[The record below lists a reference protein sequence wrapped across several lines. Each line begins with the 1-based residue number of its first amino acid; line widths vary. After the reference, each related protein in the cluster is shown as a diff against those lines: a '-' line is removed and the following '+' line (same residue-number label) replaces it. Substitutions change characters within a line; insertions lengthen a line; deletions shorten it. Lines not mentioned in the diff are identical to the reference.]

1 MRISEVAE
9 KTGLSIS
16 NIRFYEKK
24 GLIGPDRDKDSKYRN
39 YTEEDL
45 ALIKQILLF
54 RKMDF
59 SIETISNILNN
70 KLTIEAAIQKQI
82 AELEEKRDSIQS
94 SIDLC
99 RKIAGDG
106 EYSSLDTDYYLS
118 YVKEEEKKGR
128 VFGQLNDLLD
138 EVSDYYDY
146 CFWNTPFAG
155 FVMPGAKY
163 GKALSVILLAVML
176 LMPLI
181 AIGEDLIKEQG
192 ISFGSVC
199 LAVIWWGIM
208 VYSLVGYRKSRKI
221 TEGKQK

>member
-24 GLIGPDRDKDSKYRN
+24 GLIGPHRDKDSKYRN

-59 SIETISNILNN
+59 SIETISHIINK
-70 KLTIEAAIQKQI
+70 KLTIETAIQNQI
-82 AELEEKRDSIQS
+82 TELEEKRDSIQS

-99 RKIAGDG
+99 QKIAGDG
-106 EYSSLDTDYYLS
+106 QYSSLDTDYYLS

-155 FVMPGAKY
+155 FAMPGTKY

-192 ISFGSVC
+192 VSFGSVC
-199 LAVIWWGIM
+199 LAVIWWGTM
-208 VYSLVGYRKSRKI
+208 VYSLVGYRKSRKL
-221 TEGKQK
+221 

>member
-59 SIETISNILNN
+59 SIETISHIINK
-70 KLTIEAAIQKQI
+70 KLTIETAIQNQI
-82 AELEEKRDSIQS
+82 TELEEKRDSIQS

-106 EYSSLDTDYYLS
+106 QYSSLDTDYYLS

-155 FVMPGAKY
+155 FAMPGTKY

-192 ISFGSVC
+192 VSFGSVC
-199 LAVIWWGIM
+199 LAVIWWGTM
-208 VYSLVGYRKSRKI
+208 VYSLIGYRKSRKL
-221 TEGKQK
+221 

>member
-59 SIETISNILNN
+59 SIETISHILNN
-70 KLTIEAAIQKQI
+70 KLTIEAAIQNQI
-82 AELEEKRDSIQS
+82 TELEEKRDSIQS

-99 RKIAGDG
+99 KEIAGDG
-106 EYSSLDTDYYLS
+106 QYSSLDTDYYLS

-155 FVMPGAKY
+155 FAMPGTRY

-192 ISFGSVC
+192 VSFGSVC
-199 LAVIWWGIM
+199 LAVIWWGTM
-208 VYSLVGYRKSRKI
+208 VCSLVGYRKSRKL
-221 TEGKQK
+221 

>member
-59 SIETISNILNN
+59 SIEAISHILNK
-70 KLTIEAAIQKQI
+70 KLTIEDAIQNQI
-82 AELEEKRDSIQS
+82 TELEEKRDSIQS

-99 RKIAGDG
+99 KKIAGDG
-106 EYSSLDTDYYLS
+106 QYSSLDTDYYLS
-118 YVKEEEKKGR
+118 YVKEEEKKGM

-155 FVMPGAKY
+155 FAMPGTKY

-192 ISFGSVC
+192 VSFGSVC
-199 LAVIWWGIM
+199 LAVIWWGTM
-208 VYSLVGYRKSRKI
+208 VCSLVGYRKSRKL
-221 TEGKQK
+221 

>member
-59 SIETISNILNN
+59 SIETISHIINK
-70 KLTIEAAIQKQI
+70 KLTIETAIQNQI
-82 AELEEKRDSIQS
+82 TELEEKRDSIQS

-99 RKIAGDG
+99 QKIAGDG
-106 EYSSLDTDYYLS
+106 QYSSLDTDYYLS

-128 VFGQLNDLLD
+128 AFGQLNDLLD

-155 FVMPGAKY
+155 FAMPGTRY

-192 ISFGSVC
+192 VSFGSVC
-199 LAVIWWGIM
+199 LAVIWWGTM
-208 VYSLVGYRKSRKI
+208 VCSLVGYRKSRKL
-221 TEGKQK
+221 

>member
-45 ALIKQILLF
+45 VLIKQIQLF

-59 SIETISNILNN
+59 SIEAISHILNK
-70 KLTIEAAIQKQI
+70 KLTIEDAIQNQI
-82 AELEEKRDSIQS
+82 TELEEKRDSIQS

-106 EYSSLDTDYYLS
+106 QYSSLDTDYYLS

-155 FVMPGAKY
+155 FAMPGTKY

-192 ISFGSVC
+192 VSFGSVC
-199 LAVIWWGIM
+199 LAVIWWGTM
-208 VYSLVGYRKSRKI
+208 VCSLVGYRKSRKL
-221 TEGKQK
+221 

>member
-70 KLTIEAAIQKQI
+70 KLTIEDAIQNQI
-82 AELEEKRDSIQS
+82 TELEEKRDSIQS

-99 RKIAGDG
+99 QKIAGDG
-106 EYSSLDTDYYLS
+106 QYSSLDTDYYLS

-155 FVMPGAKY
+155 LAMPGTKY

-192 ISFGSVC
+192 VSFGSVC
-199 LAVIWWGIM
+199 LAVIWWGTM
-208 VYSLVGYRKSRKI
+208 VCSLIGYRKSRKL
-221 TEGKQK
+221 

>member
-59 SIETISNILNN
+59 SIETISHIINK
-70 KLTIEAAIQKQI
+70 KLTIETAIQNQI
-82 AELEEKRDSIQS
+82 TELEEKRDSIQS

-99 RKIAGDG
+99 KKIAGDG
-106 EYSSLDTDYYLS
+106 QYSSLDTDYYLS

-155 FVMPGAKY
+155 FAMPGTRY

-181 AIGEDLIKEQG
+181 VIGEDLIKEQG
-192 ISFGSVC
+192 VSFGSVC
-199 LAVIWWGIM
+199 LAVIWWGTM
-208 VYSLVGYRKSRKI
+208 VCSLVGYRKSRKL
-221 TEGKQK
+221 

>member
-59 SIETISNILNN
+59 SIEAISHILNN
-70 KLTIEAAIQKQI
+70 KLTIEAAIQNQI
-82 AELEEKRDSIQS
+82 TELEEKRDSIQS

-99 RKIAGDG
+99 KKIAGDG
-106 EYSSLDTDYYLS
+106 QYSSLDTDYYLS

-155 FVMPGAKY
+155 FAMPGTKY

-192 ISFGSVC
+192 VSFGSVC
-199 LAVIWWGIM
+199 LAVIWWGTM
-208 VYSLVGYRKSRKI
+208 VCSLVGYMKSRKL
-221 TEGKQK
+221 

>member
-59 SIETISNILNN
+59 SIEAISHILNK
-70 KLTIEAAIQKQI
+70 KLTIEDAIQNQI
-82 AELEEKRDSIQS
+82 TELEEKRDSIQS

-99 RKIAGDG
+99 QKIAGDG
-106 EYSSLDTDYYLS
+106 QCSSLDTDYYLS

-155 FVMPGAKY
+155 FAMPGTKY

-192 ISFGSVC
+192 VSFGSVC
-199 LAVIWWGIM
+199 LAVIWWGTM
-208 VYSLVGYRKSRKI
+208 VCSLIGYRKSRKL
-221 TEGKQK
+221 

>member
-45 ALIKQILLF
+45 VLIKQILLF

-59 SIETISNILNN
+59 SIETISHILNN
-70 KLTIEAAIQKQI
+70 KLTLEAAIQNQI
-82 AELEEKRDSIQS
+82 TELEEKRDSIQS

-106 EYSSLDTDYYLS
+106 QYSSLDTDYYLS

-155 FVMPGAKY
+155 FAMPGTKY

-192 ISFGSVC
+192 VSFGSVC
-199 LAVIWWGIM
+199 LAVIWWGTM
-208 VYSLVGYRKSRKI
+208 VYSLIGYRKSRKL
-221 TEGKQK
+221 

>member
-1 MRISEVAE
+1 MV
-9 KTGLSIS
+9 
-16 NIRFYEKK
+16 
-24 GLIGPDRDKDSKYRN
+24 
-39 YTEEDL
+39 
-45 ALIKQILLF
+45 LIKQILLF

-59 SIETISNILNN
+59 SIETISHILNN
-70 KLTIEAAIQKQI
+70 KLTIEAAIQNQI
-82 AELEEKRDSIQS
+82 TELEEKRDTIQS

-99 RKIAGDG
+99 QKIAGDG
-106 EYSSLDTDYYLS
+106 QYSSLDTDYYLS

-155 FVMPGAKY
+155 FAMPGTKY

-192 ISFGSVC
+192 VSFGSVC
-199 LAVIWWGIM
+199 LAVIWWGTM
-208 VYSLVGYRKSRKI
+208 VCSLIGYRKSRKL
-221 TEGKQK
+221 

>member
-59 SIETISNILNN
+59 SIETISHIINK
-70 KLTIEAAIQKQI
+70 KLTLEDAIQKQI
-82 AELEEKRDSIQS
+82 TELEEKRDSIQS

-106 EYSSLDTDYYLS
+106 QYSSLDTDYYLS

-128 VFGQLNDLLD
+128 VFGQFNDLLD
-138 EVSDYYDY
+138 EVSDYYNY

-155 FVMPGAKY
+155 FVMPGTKY

-192 ISFGSVC
+192 VSFGSVC
-199 LAVIWWGIM
+199 LAVIWWGTM
-208 VYSLVGYRKSRKI
+208 VYSLIGYRKSRKL
-221 TEGKQK
+221 

>member
-59 SIETISNILNN
+59 SIETISHILNN
-70 KLTIEAAIQKQI
+70 KLTIEAAIQNQI
-82 AELEEKRDSIQS
+82 TELKNKKESIQS

-99 RKIAGDG
+99 QKIAGDSQ
-106 EYSSLDTDYYLS
+106 YSSLDTDYYLS

-155 FVMPGAKY
+155 LAMPGTKY

-192 ISFGSVC
+192 VSFGSVC
-199 LAVIWWGIM
+199 LAVIWWGTM
-208 VYSLVGYRKSRKI
+208 VCSLVGYRKSRKL
-221 TEGKQK
+221 

>member
-59 SIETISNILNN
+59 SIETISHILNN
-70 KLTIEAAIQKQI
+70 KLTIEAAIQNQI
-82 AELEEKRDSIQS
+82 TELEEKRDSIQS

-106 EYSSLDTDYYLS
+106 QYSSLDTDYYLS

-155 FVMPGAKY
+155 FAMPGTRY

-181 AIGEDLIKEQG
+181 AIGEDLIKEQS

-208 VYSLVGYRKSRKI
+208 VYSLVGYRKSRKL
-221 TEGKQK
+221 

>member
-70 KLTIEAAIQKQI
+70 KLTIEDAIQNQI
-82 AELEEKRDSIQS
+82 TELEEKRDSIQS

-99 RKIAGDG
+99 KKIAGDG
-106 EYSSLDTDYYLS
+106 QYSSLDTDYYLS

-155 FVMPGAKY
+155 FAMPGTKY

-192 ISFGSVC
+192 VSFGSVC
-199 LAVIWWGIM
+199 LAVIWWGTM
-208 VYSLVGYRKSRKI
+208 VCSLVGYRKSRKL
-221 TEGKQK
+221 

>member
-59 SIETISNILNN
+59 SIETISHILNN
-70 KLTIEAAIQKQI
+70 KLTIEAAIQNQI
-82 AELEEKRDSIQS
+82 TELEEKRDSIQS

-99 RKIAGDG
+99 KKIAGDG
-106 EYSSLDTDYYLS
+106 QYSSLDTDYYLS

-155 FVMPGAKY
+155 FAMPGTRY

-192 ISFGSVC
+192 VSFGSVC
-199 LAVIWWGIM
+199 LAVIWWGTM
-208 VYSLVGYRKSRKI
+208 VCSLIGYRKSRKL
-221 TEGKQK
+221 

>member
-59 SIETISNILNN
+59 SIETISHIINK
-70 KLTIEAAIQKQI
+70 KLTIETAIQNQI
-82 AELEEKRDSIQS
+82 TELEEKRDSIQS

-99 RKIAGDG
+99 QKIAGDG
-106 EYSSLDTDYYLS
+106 QCSSLDTDYYLS

-128 VFGQLNDLLD
+128 AFGQLNDLLD

-155 FVMPGAKY
+155 FAMPGTKY

-176 LMPLI
+176 LMPLT

-192 ISFGSVC
+192 VSFGSVC
-199 LAVIWWGIM
+199 LAVIWWGTM
-208 VYSLVGYRKSRKI
+208 VYSLIGYRKSRKL
-221 TEGKQK
+221 

>member
-59 SIETISNILNN
+59 SIEAISHILNN
-70 KLTIEAAIQKQI
+70 KLTIEAAIQNQI
-82 AELEEKRDSIQS
+82 TELEEKRDSIQS

-99 RKIAGDG
+99 KKIAGDG
-106 EYSSLDTDYYLS
+106 QYSSLDTDYYLS

-146 CFWNTPFAG
+146 CFWNIPFAG
-155 FVMPGAKY
+155 FAMPGTRY
-163 GKALSVILLAVML
+163 GKTLSVILLAVML

-192 ISFGSVC
+192 VSFGSVC
-199 LAVIWWGIM
+199 LAVIWWGTM
-208 VYSLVGYRKSRKI
+208 VYSLIGYRKSRHL
-221 TEGKQK
+221 

>member
-59 SIETISNILNN
+59 SIETISHILNN
-70 KLTIEAAIQKQI
+70 KLTLEAAIQNQI
-82 AELEEKRDSIQS
+82 TELEEKRDSIQS

-99 RKIAGDG
+99 QKIAGDG
-106 EYSSLDTDYYLS
+106 QYSSLDTDYYLS

-155 FVMPGAKY
+155 FAMPGTRY

-192 ISFGSVC
+192 VSFGSVC
-199 LAVIWWGIM
+199 LAVIWWGTM
-208 VYSLVGYRKSRKI
+208 VCSLVGYRKSRKL
-221 TEGKQK
+221 

>member
-45 ALIKQILLF
+45 VLIKQIQLF

-59 SIETISNILNN
+59 SIETISHILNN
-70 KLTIEAAIQKQI
+70 KLTLEAAIQNQI
-82 AELEEKRDSIQS
+82 TELEEKRDSIQS

-99 RKIAGDG
+99 QKIAGDG
-106 EYSSLDTDYYLS
+106 QYSSLDTDYYLS

-146 CFWNTPFAG
+146 CFWNTPFSEFA
-155 FVMPGAKY
+155 MPGTRY

-192 ISFGSVC
+192 VSFGSVC

-208 VYSLVGYRKSRKI
+208 VYSFVGYRKSRKL
-221 TEGKQK
+221 

>member
-70 KLTIEAAIQKQI
+70 KLTIEDAIQNQI

-99 RKIAGDG
+99 LKIAGDG

-155 FVMPGAKY
+155 FVMPGTRY

-176 LMPLI
+176 LMPLV
-181 AIGEDLIKEQG
+181 AIGEDWIKMHSL
-192 ISFGSVC
+192 SFGSVC

-208 VYSLVGYRKSRKI
+208 VYSLVGYKKSRKL
-221 TEGKQK
+221 

>member
-24 GLIGPDRDKDSKYRN
+24 GLVGPDRDKDSKYRN

-59 SIETISNILNN
+59 SIEAISHILNK
-70 KLTIEAAIQKQI
+70 KLTIEDAIQNQI
-82 AELEEKRDSIQS
+82 TELEEKRDSIQS

-99 RKIAGDG
+99 KKIAGDG
-106 EYSSLDTDYYLS
+106 QYSSLDTDYYLS

-128 VFGQLNDLLD
+128 IFGQLNDLLD

-155 FVMPGAKY
+155 LAMPGTKY

-192 ISFGSVC
+192 VSFGSVC
-199 LAVIWWGIM
+199 LAVIWWGTM
-208 VYSLVGYRKSRKI
+208 VCSLIGYRKSRKL
-221 TEGKQK
+221 

>member
-59 SIETISNILNN
+59 SIETISHIINK
-70 KLTIEAAIQKQI
+70 KLTIETAIQNQI
-82 AELEEKRDSIQS
+82 TELEEKRDSIQS

-99 RKIAGDG
+99 QKIAGDG
-106 EYSSLDTDYYLS
+106 QYSSLDTDYYLS

-155 FVMPGAKY
+155 FAMPGTRY

-192 ISFGSVC
+192 VSFGSVC
-199 LAVIWWGIM
+199 LAVIWWGTM
-208 VYSLVGYRKSRKI
+208 VYSLVGYRKSRKL
-221 TEGKQK
+221 

>member
-45 ALIKQILLF
+45 VLIKQIQLF

-59 SIETISNILNN
+59 SIETISHIINK
-70 KLTIEAAIQKQI
+70 KLTIEAAIQNQI
-82 AELEEKRDSIQS
+82 TELEEKRDSIQS

-99 RKIAGDG
+99 KKIAGDG
-106 EYSSLDTDYYLS
+106 QYSSLDTDYYLS

-155 FVMPGAKY
+155 FAMPGTRY
-163 GKALSVILLAVML
+163 GKTLSVILLAVML

-192 ISFGSVC
+192 VSFGSVC
-199 LAVIWWGIM
+199 LAVIWWGTM
-208 VYSLVGYRKSRKI
+208 VCSLVGYRKSRKL
-221 TEGKQK
+221 

>member
-59 SIETISNILNN
+59 SIETISHILNN
-70 KLTIEAAIQKQI
+70 KLTIEAAIQNQI
-82 AELEEKRDSIQS
+82 TELEEKRDSIQS

-99 RKIAGDG
+99 QRIAGDG
-106 EYSSLDTDYYLS
+106 QYSSLDTDYYLS

-155 FVMPGAKY
+155 FAMPGTRY

-192 ISFGSVC
+192 VSFGSVC
-199 LAVIWWGIM
+199 LAVIWWGTM
-208 VYSLVGYRKSRKI
+208 VCSLIGYRKSRKL
-221 TEGKQK
+221 

>member
-59 SIETISNILNN
+59 SIETISHILNN
-70 KLTIEAAIQKQI
+70 KLTIEAAIQNQI
-82 AELEEKRDSIQS
+82 TELEEKRDSIQS

-99 RKIAGDG
+99 QRIAGDG
-106 EYSSLDTDYYLS
+106 QYSSLDTDYYLS

-155 FVMPGAKY
+155 FAMPGTRY

-192 ISFGSVC
+192 VSFGSVC
-199 LAVIWWGIM
+199 LAVIWWGTM
-208 VYSLVGYRKSRKI
+208 VYSLIGYRKSRKL
-221 TEGKQK
+221 

>member
-59 SIETISNILNN
+59 SIETISHIINK
-70 KLTIEAAIQKQI
+70 KLTIETAIQNQI
-82 AELEEKRDSIQS
+82 TELEEKRDSIQS

-106 EYSSLDTDYYLS
+106 QYSSLDTDYYLS

-155 FVMPGAKY
+155 FAMPGTKY

-192 ISFGSVC
+192 VSFGSVC
-199 LAVIWWGIM
+199 LAVIWWGTM
-208 VYSLVGYRKSRKI
+208 VCSLVGYRKSRKI
-221 TEGKQK
+221 

>member
-45 ALIKQILLF
+45 ALIKQILLL

-59 SIETISNILNN
+59 SIETISHILNN
-70 KLTIEAAIQKQI
+70 KLTIEAAIQNQI
-82 AELEEKRDSIQS
+82 TELEEKRDSIQS

-106 EYSSLDTDYYLS
+106 QYSSLDTDYYLS

-128 VFGQLNDLLD
+128 VFGQINDLLD

-155 FVMPGAKY
+155 FAMPGTRY
-163 GKALSVILLAVML
+163 GKTLSVILLAVML

-192 ISFGSVC
+192 VSFGSVC
-199 LAVIWWGIM
+199 LAVIWWGTM
-208 VYSLVGYRKSRKI
+208 VCSLVGYRKSRKL
-221 TEGKQK
+221 

>member
-45 ALIKQILLF
+45 VLIKQILLF

-59 SIETISNILNN
+59 SIETISHILNN
-70 KLTIEAAIQKQI
+70 KLTLEAAIQNQI
-82 AELEEKRDSIQS
+82 TELEEKRDSIQS

-99 RKIAGDG
+99 KKIAGDG
-106 EYSSLDTDYYLS
+106 QYSSLDTDYYLS

-155 FVMPGAKY
+155 FAMPGTKY

-192 ISFGSVC
+192 VSFGSVC
-199 LAVIWWGIM
+199 LAVIWWGTM
-208 VYSLVGYRKSRKI
+208 VYSLIGYRKSRKL
-221 TEGKQK
+221 

>member
-59 SIETISNILNN
+59 SIETISNILNK
-70 KLTIEAAIQKQI
+70 KLTIEDAIQKQI

-99 RKIAGDG
+99 KKIAGDG
-106 EYSSLDTDYYLS
+106 QYSSLDTDYYLS

-155 FVMPGAKY
+155 FAMPGTKY

-192 ISFGSVC
+192 VSFGSVC
-199 LAVIWWGIM
+199 LAVIWWGTM
-208 VYSLVGYRKSRKI
+208 VYSLIGYRKSRKL
-221 TEGKQK
+221 

>member
-59 SIETISNILNN
+59 SIETISHILNN
-70 KLTIEAAIQKQI
+70 KLTIEAAIQNQI
-82 AELEEKRDSIQS
+82 TELEEKRDSIQS

-99 RKIAGDG
+99 KKIAGDG
-106 EYSSLDTDYYLS
+106 QYSSLDTDYYLS

-155 FVMPGAKY
+155 LAMPGTKY

-181 AIGEDLIKEQG
+181 AIGEDLIKEQSV
-192 ISFGSVC
+192 SFGSVC
-199 LAVIWWGIM
+199 LAVIWWGTM
-208 VYSLVGYRKSRKI
+208 VYSLIGYRKSRKL
-221 TEGKQK
+221 

>member
-59 SIETISNILNN
+59 SIEAISHILNN
-70 KLTIEAAIQKQI
+70 KLTIEAAIQNQI
-82 AELEEKRDSIQS
+82 TELEEKRDSIQS

-106 EYSSLDTDYYLS
+106 QYSSLDTDYYLS

-155 FVMPGAKY
+155 FAMPGTKY

-192 ISFGSVC
+192 VSFGSVC
-199 LAVIWWGIM
+199 LAVIWWGTM
-208 VYSLVGYRKSRKI
+208 VCSLVGYRKSRKL
-221 TEGKQK
+221 

>member
-39 YTEEDL
+39 YTEKDL

-59 SIETISNILNN
+59 SIEAISHILNN
-70 KLTIEAAIQKQI
+70 KLTIEAAIQNQI
-82 AELEEKRDSIQS
+82 TELEEKRDSIQS

-99 RKIAGDG
+99 KKIAGDG
-106 EYSSLDTDYYLS
+106 QYSSLDTDYYLS

-155 FVMPGAKY
+155 FAMPGTRY

-192 ISFGSVC
+192 VSFGSVC
-199 LAVIWWGIM
+199 LAVIWWGTM
-208 VYSLVGYRKSRKI
+208 VCSLVGYRKSRKL
-221 TEGKQK
+221 

>member
-45 ALIKQILLF
+45 VLIKQILLF

-59 SIETISNILNN
+59 SIETISHILNN
-70 KLTIEAAIQKQI
+70 KLTIEAAIQNQI
-82 AELEEKRDSIQS
+82 TELEEKRDTIQS

-99 RKIAGDG
+99 QKIAGDG
-106 EYSSLDTDYYLS
+106 QYSSLDTDYYLS

-155 FVMPGAKY
+155 FAMPGTKY

-192 ISFGSVC
+192 VSFGSVC
-199 LAVIWWGIM
+199 LAVIWWGTM
-208 VYSLVGYRKSRKI
+208 VCSLIGYRKSRKL
-221 TEGKQK
+221 

>member
-45 ALIKQILLF
+45 DLIKQILLF

-59 SIETISNILNN
+59 SIETISHILNN
-70 KLTIEAAIQKQI
+70 KLTIEAAIQNQI
-82 AELEEKRDSIQS
+82 TELEEKRDSIQS

-99 RKIAGDG
+99 KKIAGDG
-106 EYSSLDTDYYLS
+106 QYSSLDTDYYLS

-155 FVMPGAKY
+155 LAMPGTKY

-181 AIGEDLIKEQG
+181 AIGEDLIKEQSV
-192 ISFGSVC
+192 SFGSVC
-199 LAVIWWGIM
+199 LAVIWWGTM
-208 VYSLVGYRKSRKI
+208 VYSLIGYRKSRKL
-221 TEGKQK
+221 

>member
-45 ALIKQILLF
+45 VLIKQIQLF

-59 SIETISNILNN
+59 SIETISHIINK
-70 KLTIEAAIQKQI
+70 KLTIETAIQNQI
-82 AELEEKRDSIQS
+82 TELEEKRDSIQS

-99 RKIAGDG
+99 QKIAGDG
-106 EYSSLDTDYYLS
+106 QCSSLDTDYYLS

-155 FVMPGAKY
+155 FAMPGTRY

-192 ISFGSVC
+192 VSFGSVC
-199 LAVIWWGIM
+199 LAVIWWGTM
-208 VYSLVGYRKSRKI
+208 VCSLIGYRKSRKL
-221 TEGKQK
+221 

>member
-45 ALIKQILLF
+45 VLIKQILLF

-59 SIETISNILNN
+59 SIETISHILNN
-70 KLTIEAAIQKQI
+70 KLTIEAAIQNQI
-82 AELEEKRDSIQS
+82 TELEEKRDSIQS

-106 EYSSLDTDYYLS
+106 QYSSLDTDYYLS

-155 FVMPGAKY
+155 FAMPGTRY

-181 AIGEDLIKEQG
+181 AIGEDLIKEHG
-192 ISFGSVC
+192 VSFGSVC
-199 LAVIWWGIM
+199 LAVIWWGTM
-208 VYSLVGYRKSRKI
+208 VYSLIGYRKSRKL
-221 TEGKQK
+221 